1 MLGTG
6 GLRNLCYIEGHR
18 DVMPSQGLQL
28 QEPSPPGSHQLQ
40 NCQNQAPGG
49 GAVGQQEPGFP
60 ALAGAGGELTAV
72 GLRSLEGCPM
82 DCVLR
87 SPRQRLQTQHPEKGS
102 MERAQEL
109 GNLCL

>member
-6 GLRNLCYIEGHR
+6 GLRNLCCIEGRR

-60 ALAGAGGELTAV
+60 AVALGPTAV
-72 GLRSLEGCPM
+72 GLRSLEGWPT

-87 SPRQRLQTQHPEKGS
+87 SPCQRLRTQHPEKGS

-109 GNLCL
+109 GKLCL